1 MEKSGACPRYRWF
14 VLTAASV
21 AIMSCYMN
29 VVAYAPLLGQI
40 AADLNIGM
48 SLAMNLIS
56 VTYIVTALA
65 LLVSG
70 FFCDKYGTKP
80 ALLFGLFL
88 SVVPAMLVPLIGR
101 SFYAL
106 LAVRLLQGIAPA
118 FVLVAVGPI
127 TSFWF
132 PAKEQGLASGL
143 MMGSL
148 SLGAAVG
155 LLGAPGFAKIM
166 GDWQGAIALLSILG
180 WVGIVLVS
188 LIRRE
193 PPVLSAGKGL
203 SLPSTVQ
210 ESLTVRKA
218 LLMPVTWAGALI
230 FFFNAWGFHALYA
243 LVPAYLSATPPMGIG
258 LTAVVS
264 GKLSLALTVVGIFA
278 VLAGGVVLDRVF
290 KGNFRIVMAIGFL
303 VTSVFSYLILLPAV
317 FQSPTFLVLSLLLAG
332 WGIPFMGSSTIAFCV
347 STYPVTMVGRMLGWL
362 GGIGTFGGAVGVF
375 MGNVAIA
382 RTGAFNLAIE
392 MISLTALAGFC
403 LSLMLRRR
411 STVLLPSKSNVLSIQ

>member
-1 MEKSGACPRYRWF
+1 MITEKSSVYPRYRWF

-29 VVAYAPLLGQI
+29 VVAYAPLLGHI
-40 AADLNIGM
+40 AADLNIDM

-70 FFCDKYGTKP
+70 YYCDKYGTKP

-88 SVVPAMLVPLIGR
+88 SVVPAILVPFIGR
-101 SFYAL
+101 NFYVL

-118 FVLVAVGPI
+118 FVLVVMGPI
-127 TSFWF
+127 TSLWF
-132 PAKEQGLASGL
+132 PTKEQGLASGL

-148 SLGAAVG
+148 SVGAAAG
-155 LLGAPGFAKIM
+155 LLGAPGLAKIM
-166 GDWQGAIALLSILG
+166 GNWQVAIALLSILG
-180 WVGIVLVS
+180 WIGIVLVS
-188 LIRRE
+188 LICRKPPILSGGEGLPLLSTMQE
-193 PPVLSAGKGL
+193 PF
-203 SLPSTVQ
+203 
-210 ESLTVRKA
+210 TVRKVF
-218 LLMPVTWAGALI
+218 LMPVTWVGALI

-258 LTAVVS
+258 LTAVVA
-264 GKLSLALTVVGIFA
+264 GKLSLALTVIGIFA
-278 VLAGGVVLDRVF
+278 VLAGGVVLDRVL
-290 KGNFRIVMAIGFL
+290 KGNYRIVIAIGFL
-303 VTSVFSYLILLPAV
+303 ITSVFSYLILLPIV
-317 FQSPTFLVLSLLLAG
+317 YQSPTFLVLSLLLAG
-332 WGIPFMGSSTIAFCV
+332 WGIPFMGSSNIAFCV
-347 STYPVTMVGRMLGWL
+347 STYPVTMVGRVLGWL

-382 RTGAFNLAIE
+382 QTGAFNLAIQ

-411 STVLLPSKSNVLSIQ
+411 STVKMPLQ